1 MDGAG
6 SSGKEGRPSRR
17 SRAALGRFLA
27 GKMAE
32 DGVFGA
38 RKLGT
43 PRDLV
48 GKQEEFKPNLS
59 MVSVA
64 TEVARRGCG
73 ELGGGT
79 MAAAKLGIM
88 ATVHKTEGEGVG
100 KIPDLAAKLEGQPIL
115 TERLLVGEI
124 DGDGGARGGGG
135 SVAAVRARL
144 EGVACSGT
152 CGEGRQGSADLY
164 SGAREA

>member
-1 MDGAG
+1 MQKCRRKGISHCEPLDRPWTAQVAREKRDG
-6 SSGKEGRPSRR
+6 SGRR
-17 SRAALGRFLA
+17 SRAAPGRFLA
-27 GKMAE
+27 GKMAG

-88 ATVHKTEGEGVG
+88 AIVHKTEGEGVG
-100 KIPDLAAKLEGQPIL
+100 KVPDLAAKLGEQPIS
-115 TERLLVGEI
+115 TEKSSRGEI
-124 DGDGGARGGGG
+124 DGGGGARGGG
-135 SVAAVRARL
+135 
-144 EGVACSGT
+144 
-152 CGEGRQGSADLY
+152 
-164 SGAREA
+164 